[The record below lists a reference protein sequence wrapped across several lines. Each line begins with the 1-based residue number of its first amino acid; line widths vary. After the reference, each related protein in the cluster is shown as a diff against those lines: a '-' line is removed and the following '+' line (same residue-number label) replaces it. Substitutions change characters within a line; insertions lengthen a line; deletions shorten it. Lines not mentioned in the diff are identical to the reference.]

1 MLVWSYQWVLF
12 SVGQNRRVARIRNL
26 QQVTF
31 RCDQSLRGQRWE
43 SVETAHSSAQAQ
55 VDDERFKQS
64 TVVSHASLQPDP
76 RRQNQSRNVD
86 RQREAVPA

>member
-1 MLVWSYQWVLF
+1 MMAWSYHRVLF

-31 RCDQSLRGQRWE
+31 RCHQSLRGQHRE
-43 SVETAHSSAQAQ
+43 SVETAYSSAQAQ
-55 VDDERFKQS
+55 VDVERFRTR

-76 RRQNQSRNVD
+76 RRQNKSRKVD
-86 RQREAVPA
+86 RQREPVPA